1 MAMKRLSTGAA
12 CLLAALAGGCT
23 SLPAD
28 YAATLSTQDPKW
40 RSPRCEQA
48 RAAALSYKERN
59 LNWAAGLLLGPYSLA
74 IVAAGKEHQEKQR
87 RLLAREMHLRCSSL
101 PLPKQL
107 ESDPSMTRTGSS
119 S

>member
-1 MAMKRLSTGAA
+1 MADMKRVSTGAA
-12 CLLAALAGGCT
+12 CLIAALAAGCT

-40 RSPRCEQA
+40 RSPQCEQA
-48 RAAALSYKERN
+48 RAAASTYKERN
-59 LNWAAGLLLGPYSLA
+59 LNWASGLLLGPYSLA

-87 RLLAREMHLRCSSL
+87 RRLARDMHLSCSSA

-107 ESDPSMTRTGSS
+107 QSDPATARTSN
-119 S
+119 